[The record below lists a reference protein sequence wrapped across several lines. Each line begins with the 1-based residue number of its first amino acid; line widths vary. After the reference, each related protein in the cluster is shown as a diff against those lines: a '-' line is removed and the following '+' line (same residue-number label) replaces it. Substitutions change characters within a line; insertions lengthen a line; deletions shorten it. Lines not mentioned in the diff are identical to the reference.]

1 MPDPTCGCVSYQPMA
16 DLNFVVAGSCLHH
29 LIVHRSE
36 PSTGSVIDGMSSN
49 RLTSL
54 RP

>member
-1 MPDPTCGCVSYQPMA
+1 MA